1 MPTRSSFSSMGTER
15 DAGPSVRTSLVF
27 GTRVSPAPRSSSA
40 GIVAMSVFAIAPFL
54 PGFLLLLRWSR
65 LAAPRGAG
73 WLYALWMV
81 ELQQAE
87 LENMSVPAKQ
97 FLRQVPP
104 SLGNRFQVI
113 SRMNCVLQ
121 MR

>member
-1 MPTRSSFSSMGTER
+1 MPARSSFSSMGTER

-27 GTRVSPAPRSSSA
+27 GTRVSPVPRSSSA
-40 GIVAMSVFAIAPFL
+40 GIIAMSVFAIAPSL
-54 PGFLLLLRWSR
+54 PGFLLLLLRWSR

-87 LENMSVPAKQ
+87 LENVSVPAKQ
-97 FLRQVPP
+97 FLR
-104 SLGNRFQVI
+104 
-113 SRMNCVLQ
+113 
-121 MR
+121 